1 MMKPGIHRG
10 ILTRAL
16 IVACV
21 VMSIS
26 VGQAWS
32 AQDPPQPSAPKP
44 TNPPPASPKQKPGPV
59 RQGAQADQQPQET
72 IGEAIKFQTE
82 LVLLDVSVVDQ
93 NNTPVFSLAK
103 DDFTIFEDKVK
114 QELDNVSREEV
125 PLSFG
130 VVIDTSG
137 SMRSKLQIVTE
148 AGLSLIKQ
156 MRPDDEAFVA
166 EFKDTPEL
174 MLDFSRDQREL
185 EEALGE
191 LYTSGGTS
199 LLDAII
205 ATADYAHEKGKQR
218 RKALIVITDG
228 LEKNSSVKEKEVMEA
243 MKEDEV
249 QVYLVGFINED
260 EPAGVFGRSPAK
272 RARELLTRLAE
283 DSGGRAFFPKEA
295 SEMGAIAAQIA
306 KDMRTQYV
314 LSYYPSNPV
323 RDGKFRT
330 VRVTASPKD
339 GRKLFART
347 RQGYYAKGDRDQE
360 TSPKRPPKG

>member
-1 MMKPGIHRG
+1 MVV
-10 ILTRAL
+10 AL
-16 IVACV
+16 VLL
-21 VMSIS
+21 SIKA
-26 VGQAWS
+26 GS
-32 AQDPPQPSAPKP
+32 AQDPPKPPQPKP
-44 TNPPPASPKQKPGPV
+44 TPPPTSNPSTQPKKQGPV
-59 RQGAQADQQPQET
+59 RQGAQADQQPTET
-72 IGEAIKFQTE
+72 IGEAIKFETE

-93 NNTPVFSLAK
+93 NNTPIFSLTK
-103 DDFTIFEDKVK
+103 EDFTVFEDKVK
-114 QELDNVSREEV
+114 QDLDNVSREEV

-137 SMRSKLQIVTE
+137 SMRSKLQTVTD

-156 MRPDDEAFVA
+156 MRPNDEAFVA

-174 MLDFSRDQREL
+174 VQDFSRDQREL

-218 RKALIVITDG
+218 RKALVVITDG

-260 EPAGVFGRSPAK
+260 EPAGAFGRSPAK
-272 RARELLTRLAE
+272 RAKELLTRLAE
-283 DSGGRAFFPKEA
+283 DSGGRAFFPKEP
-295 SEMGAIAAQIA
+295 SEMAGIAAQIA

-314 LSYYPSNPV
+314 LSYYPSNPA

-330 VRVTASPKD
+330 VKVTATAKD
-339 GRKLFART
+339 GRKVFART
-347 RQGYYAKGDRDQE
+347 RQGYYAKGDREQE
-360 TSPKRPPKG
+360 TSPKRAPKS